1 MMSLSKP
8 IIGISTN
15 EITNFGGRQVSHST
29 GLRYVNAVANF
40 TNGIPILIPSSIR
53 GKDLDHLLQK
63 IDGIVLTG
71 GRANIEPHHFG
82 GEPFPPDEPIDI
94 ERDAI
99 VLELIP
105 KCTKLGIPIF
115 GICRGIQEMNV
126 AYGGT
131 LHYRVHLLPDKN
143 DHRMP
148 RGDNVTVEEIFKL
161 KHKIDFVENGYFSKL
176 LNKKNCLV
184 NSLHGQAI
192 DKIADEL
199 KIEAFSDDG
208 VIEAVTIANHP
219 SFAVGVQWHAE
230 YQPENNELNRCLFK
244 EFGLACSEYLKKK

>member
-1 MMSLSKP
+1 MSSIKP

-29 GLRYVNAVANF
+29 GLRYVNAVAKF
-40 TNGIPILIPSSIR
+40 TNGIPILIPSYINND
-53 GKDLDHLLQK
+53 DLDQLLK
-63 IDGIVLTG
+63 KLDGIVLTG

-82 GEPFPPDEPIDI
+82 GKPFPPDEPIDVG
-94 ERDAI
+94 RDEI
-99 VLELIP
+99 VLKLIP
-105 KCTKLGIPIF
+105 KCVSLGIPIF

-131 LHYRVHLLPDKN
+131 LHYRVHQLPEKN

-148 RGDNVTVEEIFKL
+148 REDDVTIKEIFKL
-161 KHKIDFVENGYFSKL
+161 RHRIDFTKNGYFYNL
-176 LNKKNCLV
+176 INKENCMV

-192 DKIADEL
+192 NALAQNL
-199 KIEAFSDDG
+199 KIEALSDDG
-208 VIEAVTIANHP
+208 VIEAISIPEHP

-230 YQPENNELNRCLFK
+230 YEPENNDLNRCLFK
-244 EFGLACSEYLKKK
+244 EFGLACSEYVKKNK

>member
-1 MMSLSKP
+1 MSSTKP

-15 EITNFGGRQVSHST
+15 EMINFGGRQVSHST
-29 GLRYVNAVANF
+29 GLRYVNAVSKFSNA
-40 TNGIPILIPSSIR
+40 IPILIPSNIK
-53 GKDLDHLLQK
+53 GKDLDQLLKK
-63 IDGIVLTG
+63 IDGLVLTG

-82 GEPFPPDEPIDI
+82 GDPFPPDEPIDVG
-94 ERDAI
+94 RDEI
-99 VLELIP
+99 VLEMIP
-105 KCTKLGIPIF
+105 KCVTLGIPIF

-131 LHYRVHLLPDKN
+131 LHYRVHHLANKN

-148 RGDNVTVEEIFKL
+148 RGDDVTIEQIFKL
-161 KHKIDFVENGYFSKL
+161 KHRIDFVKNGYFSKL
-176 LNKKNCLV
+176 LNKGSCLV

-192 DKIADEL
+192 DTIANEL

-208 VIEAVTIANHP
+208 VIEAISISNHP

-230 YQPENNELNRCLFK
+230 YEPEKNELNKCLFG
-244 EFGLACSEYLKKK
+244 EFGSACLLYSKNK

>member
-1 MMSLSKP
+1 MSSTKP

-15 EITNFGGRQVSHST
+15 EMINFGGRQVSHST
-29 GLRYVNAVANF
+29 GLRYVNAVSKFSNA
-40 TNGIPILIPSSIR
+40 IPILIPSNIK
-53 GKDLDHLLQK
+53 GKDLDQLLKK
-63 IDGIVLTG
+63 IDGLVLTG

-82 GEPFPPDEPIDI
+82 GDPFPPDEPIDVG
-94 ERDAI
+94 RDEI
-99 VLELIP
+99 VLEMIP
-105 KCTKLGIPIF
+105 KCVTLGIPIF

-131 LHYRVHLLPDKN
+131 LHYRVHHLANKN

-148 RGDNVTVEEIFKL
+148 RGDDVTIEQIFKL
-161 KHKIDFVENGYFSKL
+161 KHRIDFVKNGYFSKL
-176 LNKKNCLV
+176 LNKGSCLV

-192 DKIADEL
+192 DTIANKL

-208 VIEAVTIANHP
+208 VIEAISISNHP

-230 YQPENNELNRCLFK
+230 YEPEKNELNKCLFG
-244 EFGLACSEYLKKK
+244 EFGSACLLYSKNK